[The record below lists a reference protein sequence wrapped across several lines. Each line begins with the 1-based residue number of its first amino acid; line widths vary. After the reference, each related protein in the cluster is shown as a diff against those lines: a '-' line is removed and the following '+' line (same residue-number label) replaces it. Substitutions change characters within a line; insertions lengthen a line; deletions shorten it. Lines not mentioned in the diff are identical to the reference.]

1 MPSLTRST
9 LQDLHPYSALDAGTA
24 VDLSDNTSLWGPP
37 PASMA
42 AVRSLDPNAI
52 SRYPQTPPASF
63 NRLLASYAGVS
74 HESVVAGCGS
84 DDLLDCCMRTFAEPG
99 DTIAFAIPT
108 FSMIPMFARIN
119 GLRTHTVEF
128 RADFDID
135 VDALLAPSPRIV
147 YLCAPNNPTGTML
160 PRATIER
167 VLREAP
173 GVVLLD
179 EAYGEFATAH
189 GFELV
194 ADFQRLVVMRTFSKA
209 FGLAGLRIGYAVLA
223 PPLARALETVRG
235 PYKLSAV
242 AAAAAGA
249 ALSDGLTWVR
259 DRAAEAVTV
268 RQRLAPRLE
277 TLGYAPLPSQSNFF
291 CIPCADA
298 QTIAAGLLRRGFAVR
313 VLSEL
318 PYITPSL
325 AAAGG
330 MALRIAVGPWPVME
344 QLLVALEAASAQC
357 A

>member
-1 MPSLTRST
+1 MSSLMRST
-9 LQDLHPYSALDAGTA
+9 LHNLQPYSALDAGTA

-37 PASMA
+37 PASIA
-42 AVRSLDPNAI
+42 AVRSLDPTAM

-63 NRLLASYAGVS
+63 NRLLASYAGAS
-74 HESVVAGCGS
+74 NESVVAGCGS

-108 FSMIPMFARIN
+108 FSMISTFAHIN
-119 GLRTHTVEF
+119 GLRVHTVPF
-128 RADFDID
+128 RDDFDID
-135 VDALLAPSPRIV
+135 VDALLAPSPQIV

-160 PRATIER
+160 SRATIER

-179 EAYGEFATAH
+179 EAYGEFATTH
-189 GFELV
+189 GFEFV
-194 ADFQRLVVMRTFSKA
+194 ANCQRLVVIRTFSKA

-235 PYKLSAV
+235 PYKLSAAS
-242 AAAAAGA
+242 AAAAEA

-259 DRAAEAVTV
+259 DRAAEAVTI

-277 TLGYAPLPSQSNFF
+277 ALGYAPLPSHANFF

-298 QTIAAGLLRRGFAVR
+298 PRVAAGLLRRGFAVR
-313 VLSEL
+313 VLREL
-318 PYITPSL
+318 PSITSSL
-325 AAAGG
+325 GAAGG
-330 MALRIAVGPWPVME
+330 MALRIAVGPWPLME
-344 QLLVALEAASAQC
+344 RLLAALESEKAQC